1 MEELFLKIA
10 LCDTDEKFEAIVN
23 RHLIKI
29 IQSIETDQKKA
40 LEATVPKFYKFLK
53 TRLQKLVP
61 SKSFTSKKGQLLA
74 K

>member
-40 LEATVPKFYKFLK
+40 LEATVRKFEFFLK
-53 TRLQKLVP
+53 R
-61 SKSFTSKKGQLLA
+61 STSKIGQSEIDL
-74 K
+74 